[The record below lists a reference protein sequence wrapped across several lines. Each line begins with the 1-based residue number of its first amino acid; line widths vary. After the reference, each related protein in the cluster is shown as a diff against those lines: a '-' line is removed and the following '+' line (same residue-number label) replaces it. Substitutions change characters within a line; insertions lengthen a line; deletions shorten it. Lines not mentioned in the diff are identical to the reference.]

1 MRDAARIGRD
11 GDGARIDM
19 VENVAEVLR
28 FVLSDFAAALAA
40 DPAGPDGIPDEL
52 LFPDAYRRKA
62 DSAEFR
68 ATYGQAMRSEVAA
81 VAARVIEAWPDGQVV
96 VLDRAGVRD
105 LRLVLVHAQVR
116 YLRKPRW
123 KTAPPDERYAKK
135 DHEVTSFWLQQL
147 DRMITGAAYI
157 DPAEPVFYTL

>member
-1 MRDAARIGRD
+1 MRDAARIIRH

-28 FVLSDFAAALAA
+28 FILTDLADALAA

-52 LFPDAYRRKA
+52 LFPDAYARKA

-68 ATYGQAMRSEVAA
+68 ATHGQAMRSEVAA
-81 VAARVIEAWPDGQVV
+81 TVARVLAAWPGGQVLM
-96 VLDRAGVRD
+96 LDRGGVRD
-105 LRLVLVHAQVR
+105 LRLVLVQAQVR

-123 KTAPPDERYAKK
+123 KSAPPDERYAKK
-135 DHEVTSFWLQQL
+135 DREVKSLWLTRFEGMVTAML
-147 DRMITGAAYI
+147 YV
-157 DPAEPVFYTL
+157 DPAEPLIYTL

>member
-1 MRDAARIGRD
+1 MRDAARVARE

-40 DPAGPDGIPDEL
+40 DPAGPEGIPGEL

-81 VAARVIEAWPDGQVV
+81 ATTRVIETWPDGQVV
-96 VLDRAGVRD
+96 ILDRAGVRD

-123 KTAPPDERYAKK
+123 KTAPPDERYAKN
-135 DHEVTSFWLQQL
+135 DREVTSFWLQQL
-147 DRMITGAAYI
+147 DRMISGVVYV
-157 DPAEPVFYTL
+157 DPAEPIVYTL